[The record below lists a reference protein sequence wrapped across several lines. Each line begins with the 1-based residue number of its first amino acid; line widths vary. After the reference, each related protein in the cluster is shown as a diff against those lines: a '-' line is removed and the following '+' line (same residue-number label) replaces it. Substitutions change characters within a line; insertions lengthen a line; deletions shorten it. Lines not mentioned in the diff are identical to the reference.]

1 MHGQHSPSSPPDYR
15 QALVNSSSVA
25 NSALTFSVVS
35 VVLSLQASDTD
46 TIPSSD
52 PGTPYFL
59 NGSSA
64 LGHRFVYGVVSNG
77 TICDIA
83 YQVTGIVTPSN
94 YPGQLYLKRTATY
107 DAWLDPGQQLTYSKT
122 NWDDTSA
129 DPLVNY
135 SSGIIYDLDGPGK
148 AIYGTDAVGTIRRL
162 RINFDEYAVLGSRS
176 STTKVSTQDLLF
188 YSRSSCG
195 KASSTSVV
203 FDQTYSGK
211 PTVATIKSAWGLRRS
226 AIIFNN
232 RRRCIVK
239 STSRF
244 LMIVMSMSLPLWM
257 HAQESK
263 CPDVDTSS
271 ADNAVTL
278 LDRLSPNTTD
288 IQEKICIEHAIGR
301 LAQRKSDR
309 DISVLIPYLTF
320 KRSKTAEEQ
329 NGFYLHPPSELLEY
343 PAIGALARA
352 GIAVRKPLVDAIAGA
367 SSQEAIQ
374 NATKALLLSYQC
386 GNGESPANGIS
397 LLKTSAQ
404 NQTETGTA
412 HLIEAMRYGLTL
424 DVCKQSHNEC
434 DKAAQ

>member
-64 LGHRFVYGVVSNG
+64 LGHRFVYSVVSNG

-83 YQVTGIVTPSN
+83 YQVTGIVTLSN

-135 SSGIIYDLDGPGK
+135 SSGIIYDLDGPGE

-203 FDQTYSGK
+203 FDQTYSGDNQIGMGTT
-211 PTVATIKSAWGLRRS
+211 PLSDNLQQQQEEMHL
-226 AIIFNN
+226 
-232 RRRCIVK
+232 K

>member
-135 SSGIIYDLDGPGK
+135 SSGIIYDLDGPGE

-203 FDQTYSGK
+203 FDQTYSGDNQIGMG
-211 PTVATIKSAWGLRRS
+211 TT
-226 AIIFNN
+226 
-232 RRRCIVK
+232 
-239 STSRF
+239 
-244 LMIVMSMSLPLWM
+244 PLSDNLQQQEEM
-257 HAQESK
+257 H
-263 CPDVDTSS
+263 
-271 ADNAVTL
+271 
-278 LDRLSPNTTD
+278 R
-288 IQEKICIEHAIGR
+288 EKHI
-301 LAQRKSDR
+301 
-309 DISVLIPYLTF
+309 
-320 KRSKTAEEQ
+320 
-329 NGFYLHPPSELLEY
+329 
-343 PAIGALARA
+343 
-352 GIAVRKPLVDAIAGA
+352 
-367 SSQEAIQ
+367 
-374 NATKALLLSYQC
+374 
-386 GNGESPANGIS
+386 
-397 LLKTSAQ
+397 
-404 NQTETGTA
+404 
-412 HLIEAMRYGLTL
+412 
-424 DVCKQSHNEC
+424 
-434 DKAAQ
+434 